1 MVQARQIAQW
11 LLTATLLIC
20 GLVIACR
27 TLVGPLTFP
36 LSVKS
41 PINVEG
47 WFGLSAI
54 LLALTHAKRGPLLYG
69 RGSDGGVPSH
79 DRKGAVGPQRYN
91 LNRLDAFAV
100 AAIACLVAGAF

>member
-1 MVQARQIAQW
+1 MVSARQIAQW
-11 LLTATLLIC
+11 LLTSTLWIC

-27 TLVGPLTFP
+27 TLIGPLTFP

-54 LLALTHAKRGPLLYG
+54 LLALLRAKQRPLPYG
-69 RGSDGGVPSH
+69 RGSDGGVPSR
-79 DRKGAVGPQRYN
+79 DRKGAGNVP
-91 LNRLDAFAV
+91 A
-100 AAIACLVAGAF
+100 

>member
-1 MVQARQIAQW
+1 MLQARRIAQW
-11 LLTATLLIC
+11 VLAATLLFC

-54 LLALTHAKRGPLLYG
+54 LLALLRAKQRPLPYG
-69 RGSDGGVPSH
+69 RGSDVGVPSR
-79 DRKGAVGPQRYN
+79 DLKGAVGQQRCK

-100 AAIACLVAGAF
+100 T